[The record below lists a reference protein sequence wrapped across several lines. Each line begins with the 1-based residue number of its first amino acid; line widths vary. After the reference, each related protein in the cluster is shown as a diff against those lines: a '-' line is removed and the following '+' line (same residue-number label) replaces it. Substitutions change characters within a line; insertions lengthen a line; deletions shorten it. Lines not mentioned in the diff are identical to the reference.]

1 MAKMTKRTGMMN
13 KGFLVKQ
20 LIMII
25 SFHLVIYGLWDVPK
39 SRLLAIISQAEQEPS
54 TGSNCKGK
62 QRCGV
67 ILKVQLSK
75 KAGLTNKKACLTFP

>member
-25 SFHLVIYGLWDVPK
+25 SFHLVIYVLWDVPK
-39 SRLLAIISQAEQEPS
+39 SRLLAIISPAEKEPT
-54 TGSNCKGK
+54 TGSNKL
-62 QRCGV
+62 QRKTKTWGNFEGA
-67 ILKVQLSK
+67 IE
-75 KAGLTNKKACLTFP
+75 